1 MWWCSNEN
9 YKKATTPSITKQT
22 WREYENTMKQKNLHL
37 CKDLLTGL
45 LSVVCRI
52 LTTVELTRPCESGS
66 TCTTRA
72 KDQALCGTFFSGII
86 MTSPS
91 TRLCL
96 VWCYLCLSC
105 ITSRYYFFHQDQNT
119 FAKYC
124 TFCHCWSTYTSL
136 LWNFPGGGIITGD
149 LVLKMWFGVS
159 GSRLL
164 HSPETVIRGLELIVA
179 TTSQMRIWNDSS
191 SMQWTYSSIN
201 LARTFLVVLIWCY
214 HLAAVGLKS
223 MFSLFRLVW
232 ISSWSISSLACRNL
246 FHVAT
251 KFVPSSLLISLTR
264 LWLEFLVIASC
275 CLIILLFMLSTTW
288 IKLCNS
294 FPSALQGIP
303 AFLWALA
310 TINVLSFFHSLT
322 GMSRNEDVS
331 HLSVL

>member
-1 MWWCSNEN
+1 MNTKIQWN
-9 YKKATTPSITKQT
+9 KKTYISVRT
-22 WREYENTMKQKNLHL
+22 
-37 CKDLLTGL
+37 CL

-91 TRLCL
+91 TRLCW

-164 HSPETVIRGLELIVA
+164 RSPETVIRGLELIVA

-201 LARTFLVVLIWCY
+201 LARTFLVVLIWRY

-223 MFSLFRLVW
+223 MFSLFSLVW